1 MNIRLCTRE
10 ELPLVAAMSENFA
23 AEGCCN
29 GIVADTVEDLAI
41 FDEIYVAEEDGKLL
55 GYAYGKAET
64 VKRKRWFIFPGNKN
78 FYVEIIYVKPE
89 YRSLG
94 LGRNLYQK
102 LEDRARELGC
112 QTVEVIAVSKSYQKL
127 LHFYIDELGM
137 DFFSAHL
144 MKKL

>member
-1 MNIRLCTRE
+1 MNIRLCTKE
-10 ELPLVAAMSENFA
+10 ELPLVTAMSEDFA

-29 GIVADTVEDLAI
+29 GIVADTVEDLAV
-41 FDEIYVAEEDGKLL
+41 FDEIYVAEEDGKLM

-64 VKRKRWFIFPGNKN
+64 VKRKRWFIFPGSKN

-89 YRSLG
+89 YRNLG
-94 LGRNLYQK
+94 LGWNLYQK

-137 DFFSAHL
+137 EFFSAHL